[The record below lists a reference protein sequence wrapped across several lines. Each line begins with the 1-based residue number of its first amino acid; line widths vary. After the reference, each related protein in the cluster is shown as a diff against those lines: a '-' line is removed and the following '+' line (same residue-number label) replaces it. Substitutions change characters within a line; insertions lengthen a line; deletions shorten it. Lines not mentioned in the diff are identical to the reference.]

1 MKTQVSTS
9 AKKAAEPSVAEAKK
23 ILQQHERA
31 KAKEREAK
39 AKEYRAQLEGV
50 QDQINE
56 LANAKTKELGT
67 LAVEKKKLAQAAAKI
82 VGKYDGKI
90 EKLQEKMRNIRA
102 KADAALGIK
111 PKKILTK

>member
-1 MKTQVSTS
+1 MLPASPS
-9 AKKAAEPSVAEAKK
+9 ACRIVEVQATPAGYVAEVEVRNDGSDTAAGV
-23 ILQQHERA
+23 E
-31 KAKEREAK
+31 
-39 AKEYRAQLEGV
+39 LEGV
-50 QDQINE
+50 QGQINE

-67 LAVEKKKLAQAAAKI
+67 LAAEKKKLAQAAAKI

>member
-67 LAVEKKKLAQAAAKI
+67 LAAEKKKLAQAAAKI

-90 EKLQEKMRNIRA
+90 EKLQAKMRNIRA
-102 KADAALGIK
+102 KPDAALGIK